1 MYYDTRQLKP
11 SEPHVMPKKQRLTRE
26 ESREQ
31 TRKGLVEAAGPV
43 IAKLGLAA
51 ARVED
56 IAEYAG
62 YTRGAFYSN
71 FESKLEV
78 FIELLKKDH
87 VGIQHDLQQ
96 LLDADV
102 AKEDLQQALT
112 SLYTQCYHDRNSYLL
127 WAEARH
133 YALRDEEFRQRLNAL
148 TLEKRDVIAY
158 FIAQFCQRMG
168 LRPPLDPNVL
178 ALTMMTLIDGVLYLN
193 MSMPDEMP
201 EDALRNALRT
211 FFKATFFSGQNQAA
225 AETAQ

>member
-1 MYYDTRQLKP
+1 MAR
-11 SEPHVMPKKQRLTRE
+11 KQRLTRE

-31 TRKGLVEAAGPV
+31 TRQGLIEAAGVV

-87 VGIQHDLQQ
+87 VGIQNDLQQ
-96 LLDADV
+96 LLDTDV
-102 AKEDLQQALT
+102 AKEDLQEAVT
-112 SLYTQCYHDRNSYLL
+112 SLYVQCYHDRNSYLL

-133 YALRDEEFRQRLNAL
+133 YAMRDTKFRQRLNAL

-158 FIAQFCQRMG
+158 FITQFCKRMNIQ
-168 LRPPLDPNVL
+168 PPLEPSVL

-193 MSMPDEMP
+193 MSMPNEMP
-201 EDALRNALRT
+201 DEALRAALGT
-211 FFKATFFSGQNQAA
+211 FFRSTFFGHSHVAD
-225 AETAQ
+225 AETS

>member
-1 MYYDTRQLKP
+1 MAR
-11 SEPHVMPKKQRLTRE
+11 KQRLTRE

-31 TRKGLVEAAGPV
+31 TRQGLIDAAAVV

-71 FESKLEV
+71 FDSKLEV

-87 VGIQHDLQQ
+87 VGIQNDLQQ
-96 LLDADV
+96 LMDTDI
-102 AKEDLQQALT
+102 AKEDLQDALT
-112 SLYTQCYHDRNSYLL
+112 SLYVQCYHDRNSYLL

-133 YALRDEEFRQRLNAL
+133 HALRDAKFRQRLNAL
-148 TLEKRDVIAY
+148 TLEKRDVVAY
-158 FIAQFCQRMG
+158 FITHFCQRMNIQ
-168 LRPPLDPNVL
+168 PPLDPNVL

-193 MSMPDEMP
+193 MSMPNEMSDE
-201 EDALRNALRT
+201 ALRAALGT
-211 FFKATFFSGQNQAA
+211 FFRSTFFGNGQAVA
-225 AETAQ
+225 AETS